1 MNAGEPATALPLLR
15 AALGEFHALG
25 APYETARTRLL
36 FAEAARLTG
45 DSDTAAAQLDSSRK
59 TFAELGAAPELAR
72 LGRVSGSREGADAL
86 TARELEVLRLVSRGL
101 TNRAIAASLTIS
113 EKTAANHVA
122 NILGKLGLSSRSA
135 ATAFAYEHDLV

>member
-1 MNAGEPATALPLLR
+1 
-15 AALGEFHALG
+15 
-25 APYETARTRLL
+25 
-36 FAEAARLTG
+36 
-45 DSDTAAAQLDSSRK
+45 
-59 TFAELGAAPELAR
+59 
-72 LGRVSGSREGADAL
+72 
-86 TARELEVLRLVSRGL
+86 VLRLVSRGL